1 MVSILSYVQ
10 TLGRVFLDF
19 VDGIGKLTIFFYN
32 ILIRLFTPQLFI
44 KKILKQFIIIGF
56 YSLPVVG
63 LTAIFTG
70 AVLALQTYTGFSR
83 MHAESSIASVI
94 VISIT
99 RELGP
104 VLAGLMLAG
113 RITASIAAE
122 IGTMKI
128 TEQIDALYTLNTDPI
143 KYLIIPKV
151 IAGILMLPVL
161 VLISDIIG
169 IFGGYLVAVY
179 KIGFEYHSYLD
190 STFKALEYQ
199 DVVSGLIK
207 ATTFGFIVTFI
218 GCFYGYNTSG
228 GANGVGVAATQS
240 VVTASI
246 LILLFNYIITGLLFI
261 Q

>member
-1 MVSILSYVQ
+1 MNLLIYVQ
-10 TLGRVFLDF
+10 TLGRMFLGF
-19 VDGIGKLTIFFYN
+19 MENVGKLTVFFSD
-32 ILIRLFTPQLFI
+32 ILTKLFTPQIFVR
-44 KKILKQFIIIGF
+44 KILQQLVAIGF
-56 YSLPVVG
+56 YSLPVIG

-83 MHAESSIASVI
+83 MHAESSIASVL

-113 RITASIAAE
+113 RVAGSIAAE

-128 TEQIDALYTLNTDPI
+128 TEQIDALYTLNADPV

-151 IAGILMLPVL
+151 IAGTLMLPVL
-161 VLISDIIG
+161 VLIADVIG

-190 STFKALEYQ
+190 ATFKALEYQ
-199 DVVSGLIK
+199 DVISGLIK
-207 ATTFGFIVTFI
+207 ATVFGFIVTLI

-228 GANGVGVAATQS
+228 GASGVGVAATQS
-240 VVTASI
+240 VVTASV
-246 LILLFNYIITGLLFI
+246 LILLLNYVITGLLFV

>member
-1 MVSILSYVQ
+1 MNLLIYVQ
-10 TLGRVFLDF
+10 TLGRMFLGF
-19 VDGIGKLTIFFYN
+19 MENVGKLTVFFSD
-32 ILIRLFTPQLFI
+32 ILTKLFTPQIFVR
-44 KKILKQFIIIGF
+44 KILQQLVAIGF
-56 YSLPVVG
+56 YSLPVIG

-83 MHAESSIASVI
+83 MHAEISIASVL

-113 RITASIAAE
+113 RVAGSIAAE

-128 TEQIDALYTLNTDPI
+128 TEQIDALYTLNADPV

-151 IAGILMLPVL
+151 IAGTLMLPVL
-161 VLISDIIG
+161 VLIADVIG

-179 KIGFEYHSYLD
+179 KIGFEYHSYLEA
-190 STFKALEYQ
+190 TFKALEYQ
-199 DVVSGLIK
+199 DVISGLIK
-207 ATTFGFIVTFI
+207 ATVFGFIVTLI

-228 GANGVGVAATQS
+228 GASGVGVAATQS
-240 VVTASI
+240 VVTASV
-246 LILLFNYIITGLLFI
+246 LILLLNYVITGLLFV